1 MADMDY
7 VFMSEEERAGMDLFE
22 YLNRPPPPPEVKQC
36 YVDIP
41 PGPDFY
47 VPEVDGDDKPAE
59 IEKH

>member
-1 MADMDY
+1 MDY
-7 VFMSEEERAGMDLFE
+7 VFMTDEQRAAAVFCE
-22 YLNRPPPPPEVKQC
+22 YMNRPPPPPKVQQC
-36 YVDIP
+36 YVAIP